1 MCVHVSVVCLLCVC
15 VEKAKASANTLRR
28 CEETLQQRLVAA
40 ESHGGQCDS
49 LFAVRSGDLDKCLLD
64 IKRERTSNGP

>member
-1 MCVHVSVVCLLCVC
+1 MSVVCLLCVC

-40 ESHGGQCDS
+40 ESHEGRCDS
-49 LFAVRSGDLDKCLLD
+49 LFAVKSGDIVKWLLD
-64 IKRERTSNGP
+64 IKKERTSNGRL